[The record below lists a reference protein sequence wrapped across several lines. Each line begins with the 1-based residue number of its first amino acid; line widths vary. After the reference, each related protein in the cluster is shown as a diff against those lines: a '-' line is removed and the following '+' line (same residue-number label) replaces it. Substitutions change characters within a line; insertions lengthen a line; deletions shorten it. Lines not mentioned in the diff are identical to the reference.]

1 MTDPLTI
8 VLGLVRQAR
17 TSGEFTDEFAQASL
31 IDAEVD
37 LEDMVEAPPPWDS
50 VAPLTPRAC
59 VEQAYALLQQ
69 IPDTEQLRDWLTEAL
84 AGQPS

>member
-17 TSGEFTDEFAQASL
+17 TSGEFTDEFAQAAL

-37 LEDMVEAPPPWDS
+37 LEDLAGAPPPWNS
-50 VAPLTPRAC
+50 VAPLSPRAC
-59 VEQAYALLQQ
+59 VGQALALLEQ
-69 IPDTEQLRDWLTEAL
+69 IPDTEQLRDWLAEAL
-84 AGQPS
+84 AGQAS

>member
-1 MTDPLTI
+1 MTDHLTI

-17 TSGEFTDEFAQASL
+17 TSGEFTDEFAQAAL

-37 LEDMVEAPPPWDS
+37 LEDMVEATPPWAS
-50 VAPLTPRAC
+50 VALLTPRAC
-59 VEQAYALLQQ
+59 VEQALALLEQ

-84 AGQPS
+84 AGQAS